1 MTKLKRSVNW
11 KMFSLYGLGNILG
24 AGIYVLVGEV
34 ASVAGD
40 GLLWSFL
47 IAGVVATFTAITYS
61 AFATKYPVS
70 AGAAVYTERAFNS
83 KFFST
88 IIGLSLAFT
97 GVVSASALLH
107 GFDRYFQQLI
117 EPTALGGK
125 APSELVILALIAS
138 LSLIALKGMKESA
151 LFAVLLTVI
160 EAIGLLLIIAFAGVN
175 GDVATSF
182 SRSIGSFNSV
192 EPMAIFLGGFL
203 AFYAF
208 IGFEDMVNIAEEVK
222 EPKKSLRKGM
232 LVALI
237 GATVLYVLTA
247 IAALSVLSSSELA
260 ASKAPLASVFQAASG
275 SSLPIITVIGLF
287 AVTNGVLAQIIMS
300 SRVLYG
306 LAREGWLPSPLA
318 RVSTKTHTPTLATFV
333 AVIAITIG
341 ALALPLVV
349 LAKITSFS
357 LLLIFS
363 IVQIAALKMISS
375 EELSL
380 SIYVPIIGLITN
392 LAIIIIQVFSW
403 FGKL

>member
-1 MTKLKRSVNW
+1 M
-11 KMFSLYGLGNILG
+11 SLLPY
-24 AGIYVLVGEV
+24 
-34 ASVAGD
+34 
-40 GLLWSFL
+40 
-47 IAGVVATFTAITYS
+47 T
-61 AFATKYPVS
+61 VS

-392 LAIIIIQVFSW
+392 LAIIIIQTKRVR
-403 FGKL
+403 

>member
-1 MTKLKRSVNW
+1 MAKLKRSVNW
-11 KMFSLYGLGNILG
+11 KVFSLYGLGNILG
-24 AGIYVLVGEV
+24 AGIYVLVGDV
-34 ASVAGD
+34 AAVAGD

-83 KFFST
+83 QLLST
-88 IIGLSLAFT
+88 AIGLSLAFT

-107 GFDRYFQQLI
+107 GFDRYFQQLLLN
-117 EPTALGGK
+117 TSLGG
-125 APSELVILALIAS
+125 AIPSQAVILVLIGL
-138 LSLIALKGMKESA
+138 LSLIAYKGIKESA
-151 LFAVLLTVI
+151 VFAVILTLI
-160 EAIGLLLIIAFAGVN
+160 EASGLLLIIGFAGVN
-175 GDVATSF
+175 GDF
-182 SRSIGSFNSV
+182 SASISQSVNSISSV

-275 SSLPIITVIGLF
+275 SSLPIITVVGLF

-306 LAREGWLPSPLA
+306 LAREGWLPKPLG
-318 RVSTKTHTPTLATFV
+318 RISSKNQTPAVATTI
-333 AVIAITIG
+333 AVLVITIA
-341 ALALPLVV
+341 ALSFPLVT
-349 LAKITSFS
+349 LAKITSFA
-357 LLLIFS
+357 LLIIFS
-363 IVQIAALKMISS
+363 VVQIAAIRLTSKKQLKLNRFI
-375 EELSL
+375 
-380 SIYVPIIGLITN
+380 PIIGLVTN
-392 LAIIIIQVFSW
+392 LVIITIQMLSW
-403 FGKL
+403 LGKV